1 MVTPPNQA
9 MITLAPQQK
18 AALAVQKAG
27 NVSTT
32 LLHYWYQLAHHFPA
46 PNHCETDARIDK
58 TDSGNQAVLQCA
70 NHADQYCCDHNR
82 DENNVCCD
90 KSDSTLFFPLPQGK
104 SYAFIAADGY
114 AVADSGAN
122 PPSPSAQTRVASA
135 SSALFPTTSYIND
148 PIVSNPVFSILSS
161 VSNVVAGASSPT
173 STSSTPPVTSSKT
186 TTVVHSS
193 TQSNQNGQTSV
204 VLLTSVITT
213 GAAAPQVTS
222 PAAATDT
229 TSTPNKS
236 SNAAAIGGGV
246 GGGAAALL
254 LLSALVFFLVRRR
267 RRRKE
272 RELDEATMHRPQ
284 GYLADQKDMDY
295 MYKGQNGSG
304 GTPYTGT
311 TVAAGVEDSPELD
324 GTEVMRKPS
333 GRDYRPGDA
342 TRVETK
348 MADTGGNGLGLGPRS
363 HRNEN
368 RLSELVGSSPTT
380 GQQRTYPAQGKW
392 ERYEQAGQGR

>member
-1 MVTPPNQA
+1 MVTPPSQV

-18 AALAVQKAG
+18 AALAVQKITPIPVIKPCF
-27 NVSTT
+27 NVATMLISTAAT
-32 LLHYWYQLAHHFPA
+32 TTATKTMQIVRLHRCGWLRRSQPRREPTIALS
-46 PNHCETDARIDK
+46 PN
-58 TDSGNQAVLQCA
+58 QCS
-70 NHADQYCCDHNR
+70 NR
-82 DENNVCCD
+82 VV
-90 KSDSTLFFPLPQGK
+90 G
-104 SYAFIAADGY
+104 GY
-114 AVADSGAN
+114 FHR
-122 PPSPSAQTRVASA
+122 TE
-135 SSALFPTTSYIND
+135 L
-148 PIVSNPVFSILSS
+148 
-161 VSNVVAGASSPT
+161 SNVVAGASTST
-173 STSSTPPVTSSKT
+173 STSSTLPPPSPKT
-186 TTVVHSS
+186 TTVVQSS

-213 GAAAPQVTS
+213 GAAAPRVTS

-229 TSTPNKS
+229 TSTPSKS

-254 LLSALVFFLVRRR
+254 LLSALILFLVRRR

-295 MYKGQNGSG
+295 MYKGQNGNG

-342 TRVETK
+342 TRAETK
-348 MADTGGNGLGLGPRS
+348 VADTGRNGLGLGPQN
-363 HRNEN
+363 HRDEN

-392 ERYEQAGQGR
+392 ERYEQAGQGRV

>member
-1 MVTPPNQA
+1 MTCQ
-9 MITLAPQQK
+9 
-18 AALAVQKAG
+18 
-27 NVSTT
+27 
-32 LLHYWYQLAHHFPA
+32 
-46 PNHCETDARIDK
+46 TDARIDH
-58 TDSGNQAVLQCA
+58 TDSGNQAVLQCG

-90 KSDSTLFFPLPQGK
+90 QSDSTLFFPLPLGK
-104 SYAFIAADGY
+104 SYASIAADGY
-114 AVADSGAN
+114 AVANPGAN
-122 PPSPSAQTRVASA
+122 PPSPSAQTSAATA
-135 SSALFPTTSYIND
+135 SSAATSTAPNVNN
-148 PIVSNPVFSILSS
+148 PSVSNPVFSILSS
-161 VSNVVAGASSPT
+161 VSNVVAGASTST
-173 STSSTPPVTSSKT
+173 STSSTLPPPSPKT
-186 TTVVHSS
+186 TTVVQSS

-213 GAAAPQVTS
+213 GAAAPRVTS

-229 TSTPNKS
+229 TSTPSKS

-254 LLSALVFFLVRRR
+254 LLSALILFLVRRR

-295 MYKGQNGSG
+295 MYKGQNGNG

-342 TRVETK
+342 TRAETK
-348 MADTGGNGLGLGPRS
+348 VADTGRNGLGLGPQN
-363 HRNEN
+363 HRDEN

-392 ERYEQAGQGR
+392 ERYEQAGQGRV